1 MVSAIDEIPAALL
14 KTLDSGTVRNIVAA
28 LLIPLPHG
36 MTAPC
41 GGGGKR
47 AKKNRGC
54 APVLGKR
61 ITQLLEDV
69 ADGQG
74 EFALVAA
81 FGVGRQVF
89 VDPLILGDETQAGAH
104 VAGIAEDGLGVIL
117 AE

>member
-1 MVSAIDEIPAALL
+1 MVSAIYEIPAALL
-14 KTLDSGTVRNIVAA
+14 KTLDSVSVRNIVAA
-28 LLIPLPHG
+28 LLISLPHG
-36 MTAPC
+36 MTAPRAE
-41 GGGGKR
+41 KR

-89 VDPLILGDETQAGAH
+89 VNPLILGDETQAGAH

>member
-14 KTLDSGTVRNIVAA
+14 KTLDSVSVRNIVAA

-36 MTAPC
+36 MTAPRAE
-41 GGGGKR
+41 KR

-69 ADGQG
+69 AD
-74 EFALVAA
+74 
-81 FGVGRQVF
+81 
-89 VDPLILGDETQAGAH
+89 
-104 VAGIAEDGLGVIL
+104 DGLGVVFAEGYRAVSIVGL
-117 AE
+117 AVAGVSDIVEIDGVFVAHVEANEAAD